1 MAEAAR
7 EDEDEFADSDPRTL
21 KVLRANAKRRFTRL
35 IKMVRDLMADHGSRS
50 SIKNRRHD
58 LIAAYQECDDAN
70 NRYIVVCPADE
81 TSAPWI
87 NAIEIDLDFWVNT
100 VEEHLLSRAD
110 ETSSN
115 ISSLHSQLV
124 PLVAYSPHQRRPS
137 SQSDWNDLRLRVN
150 QLELQGVHGYA
161 GSPSLYLGR
170 SPPSPPLRPSSAP
183 ITESHGGA
191 R

>member
-50 SIKNRRHD
+50 SIKNRRDD

-137 SQSDWNDLRLRVN
+137 SQPDWNDLRLRVN